1 MRSVVIYK
9 LELLSVKY
17 VPMLIASMDFISNIL
32 AYFDIYLDIT
42 LFIGGSSILTTIP
55 MYISSCV
62 YKFCIYHKMAI
73 HYIVVN
79 KIVAFVD
86 NYFIIPV
93 DDFNLLLL
101 SLIIGGIFVS
111 CAIYCHQKYGGRRR

>member
-86 NYFIIPV
+86 NY
-93 DDFNLLLL
+93 L
-101 SLIIGGIFVS
+101 
-111 CAIYCHQKYGGRRR
+111 

>member
-17 VPMLIASMDFISNIL
+17 VPMLIAFMDFISNIL

-79 KIVAFVD
+79 KILAFVD

-101 SLIIGGIFVS
+101 NLIVGGAFIS
-111 CAIYCHQKYGGRRR
+111 GAIYCH

>member
-42 LFIGGSSILTTIP
+42 LFIGGSPILTTIP

-101 SLIIGGIFVS
+101 NLIIGGIFVS
-111 CAIYCHQKYGGRRR
+111 CAIYCHQKYGWRRR